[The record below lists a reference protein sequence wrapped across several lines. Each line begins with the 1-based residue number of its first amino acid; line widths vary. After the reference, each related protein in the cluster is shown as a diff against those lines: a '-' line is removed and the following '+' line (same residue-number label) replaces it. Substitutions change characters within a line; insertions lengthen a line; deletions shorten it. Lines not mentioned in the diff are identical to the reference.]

1 MIHSIHEKYDVRD
14 RMYNQ
19 SSELMFYRLYYD
31 DQSVGTDSWG
41 EPVAQSFNHNGTI
54 NGTRTVYNWDHTTM
68 PSNAGMEGALLYGYQ
83 YDRLNRLLRAD
94 AIVEDYVTTQSG
106 SNLYNC
112 YGIGDVNVK
121 YDPVGNIKQILRTLP
136 ETYAMGTLQLQHL
149 NFAVG
154 NTHNRVSQVTDPLA
168 GLREFT
174 YDVNGNLIS
183 DSKNGILQTDIGRS
197 SYPYQL
203 KGIHPATSESIQYTY
218 LYDTDDSRIFK
229 RVEEGSALQ
238 MEYYLKD
245 IGIYDMISDKWT
257 YFVQG
262 DDRIAKVFP
271 QNYQSPGQNAANT
284 DLKVSQGMANFYEYD
299 HLGNTRIVYS
309 VRDIH
314 NGTTSFDIH
323 FAADYYPYGKTLRYF
338 ESAAFEE
345 KFLTTQ
351 HERDRETGFDYRG
364 ARYYD
369 SDLGRFLSL
378 DPLAAKFPAW
388 SPYNYVMGNP
398 LSFTDPDGKEPESII
413 INKVTGEATYIDD
426 GINKVFVTSQD
437 GYDIVD
443 SYKEYAEGDL
453 SVGGNKFIAET
464 YLGYI
469 QSEGYEL
476 SMDSDIGLTARTTY
490 AEMSGIGNTSDV
502 DRQVV
507 AESIVNRAN
516 SGKYGKTYSDILK
529 PSQYNAVGKPSYN
542 DPFGYIDGLKTG
554 SGTKSFFKAKADAI
568 TGNLSNS
575 FSVAYKAINGIGS
588 PISNGAEFY
597 VSPPLKSTHFD
608 GNNQLINITST
619 INGLKGISGVWKRK

>member
-14 RMYNQ
+14 RMYIQ
-19 SSELMFYRLYYD
+19 SSELMYYQLYYD

-68 PSNAGMEGALLYGYQ
+68 PSTTGMEGALLYGYQ

-94 AIVEDYVTTQSG
+94 AIVEDYVATQSG

-112 YGIGDVNVK
+112 YGIGDVNVN
-121 YDPVGNIKQILRTLP
+121 YDPVGNIRQILRTLP

-154 NTHNRVSQVTDPLA
+154 STHNQVSEVTDLFA
-168 GLREFT
+168 GPRVFT

-183 DSKNGILQTDIGRS
+183 DSKNGVLQTDIGRS

-229 RVEEGSALQ
+229 RIEKGSALQ

-245 IGIYDMISDKWT
+245 IGIYDMTSDKWT

-338 ESAAFEE
+338 ETAAFEE

-388 SPYNYVMGNP
+388 SAYNYVLGNP
-398 LSFTDPDGKEPESII
+398 VKFTDPDGKEPEDII
-413 INKVTGEATYIDD
+413 FKGQNKKELKRAIKFQRKNDSQFNATYNQWKSDDNNHILSWQTAPLQTQIDRGTNFFTNTWDRQLSNGDVEHHFSKQRIRIAPPVNNPINLSSNSGVGAFSQIISNLNVNIGALLVKYNMNGAPDRLRITSDD
-426 GINKVFVTSQD
+426 G
-437 GYDIVD
+437 G
-443 SYKEYAEGDL
+443 
-453 SVGGNKFIAET
+453 
-464 YLGYI
+464 
-469 QSEGYEL
+469 
-476 SMDSDIGLTARTTY
+476 
-490 AEMSGIGNTSDV
+490 
-502 DRQVV
+502 
-507 AESIVNRAN
+507 
-516 SGKYGKTYSDILK
+516 
-529 PSQYNAVGKPSYN
+529 NAVNYDSGSVTW
-542 DPFGYIDGLKTG
+542 FGRDQVNVTN
-554 SGTKSFFKAKADAI
+554 F
-568 TGNLSNS
+568 TGNLNV
-575 FSVAYKAINGIGS
+575 SV
-588 PISNGAEFY
+588 NGAPQEQGRETIFSI
-597 VSPPLKSTHFD
+597 VLKIVDFNSGEDIFTHQK
-608 GNNQLINITST
+608 GALRKARK
-619 INGLKGISGVWKRK
+619 NGFTYN